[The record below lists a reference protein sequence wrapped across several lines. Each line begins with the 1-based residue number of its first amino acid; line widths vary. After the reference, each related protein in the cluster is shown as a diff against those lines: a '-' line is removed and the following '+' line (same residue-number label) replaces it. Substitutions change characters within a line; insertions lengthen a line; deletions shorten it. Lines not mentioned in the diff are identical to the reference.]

1 MSWLMEARYASSDCL
16 DVFKCTQR
24 LEMKFTNEILGSTK
38 LFALLVL
45 GSIPG
50 ILCFAS
56 VRFVNMVGMG
66 LNLTPTNNFFTR
78 TSLLCFSL
86 SPFLLSSSS
95 WSDSRLK
102 LNEKMSC

>member
-1 MSWLMEARYASSDCL
+1 
-16 DVFKCTQR
+16 
-24 LEMKFTNEILGSTK
+24 MKFTNEILGSTK

-78 TSLLCFSL
+78 TSLLIGSV
-86 SPFLLSSSS
+86 SAK
-95 WSDSRLK
+95 K
-102 LNEKMSC
+102 LYGDKMSLAMLLGQL